1 MTMTLRRTTA
11 LIVAV
16 TLLGTAMGVY
26 GFSTLVTD
34 QTFSE
39 LEHSYAARDV
49 DRARNAIANEISQ
62 IDTTVEDWASWDST
76 YEYMRD
82 RNGDYAAEN
91 LVDETLWA
99 LDLNYLLLIDLDGR
113 PVITRSVERES
124 GNPVPVAPDLLRELR
139 LPIRQPQ
146 GAADGYQR
154 AGIVLLEGG
163 PLMFA
168 LRPVLTSGD
177 RGPARGYLLM
187 ARYLDEATLER
198 LSEQTVLELSLTTTS
213 GPPLAEVAMTHLD
226 DNTLRAAG
234 ALPTENQAESL
245 QVEVVID
252 RDIAREGTRVGWWM
266 LAIAAGM
273 TLIFGTAIFW
283 LLERLVV
290 RRLRRLSSE
299 LSQIGGSGELGR
311 RVAAEGRDEVGQL
324 AGDINGML
332 ASLELSAGRY
342 EALVGSTPD
351 AIYLV
356 REGSIVFANPAG
368 VAFVGA
374 ADQAELTGRP
384 LETLAVQRDRAAIR
398 SALTPD
404 NQAAPARFEVT
415 FAGTARRRVDLAF
428 VSVGSDGLWQ
438 VSGRDV
444 TELREREARE
454 RTFERRMQE
463 AQRLE
468 SLGLLAGGIAHD
480 FNNILLAVAGNAAMA
495 KLEVDPKSSAAES
508 ITEIE
513 TAAFRAAD
521 LTRQLLAYA
530 GNGQLMIQH
539 VDVAELVRDT
549 VKLVRRVTSS
559 FVVVDIDASA
569 TPVFIE
575 GDDVQLRQVVMNLVT
590 NAFDALGDRPG
601 HMRVSSGAREFD
613 AAELSLIRS
622 GVITAPGR
630 YAFVSVADDGPGI
643 PPDTIN
649 RVFEPFYSTKGPGR
663 GLGLAAVIG
672 IVNAHRG
679 AIVVE
684 SNEDHGSTFT
694 VLFPEASAVPSDAV
708 TAPIRP

>member
-82 RNGDYAAEN
+82 RNGDYVAEN